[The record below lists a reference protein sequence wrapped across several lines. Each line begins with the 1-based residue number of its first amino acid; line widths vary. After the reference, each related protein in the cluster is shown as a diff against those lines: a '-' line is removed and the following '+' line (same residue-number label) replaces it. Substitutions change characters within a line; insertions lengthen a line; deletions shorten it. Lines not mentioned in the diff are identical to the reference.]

1 MCPSAVL
8 TALSLTDVWIEIQ
21 SGVFGPS
28 STMTQRIFWKSGGQ
42 YISGTGW
49 DLSTEVGPKITTP
62 SSK

>member
-1 MCPSAVL
+1 MCDVSIRRVL

-42 YISGTGW
+42 YISGNR
-49 DLSTEVGPKITTP
+49 VGPFD
-62 SSK
+62 